1 MKTGWRGLISL
12 TLEALRMWKSALV
25 GAVALATTAILVA
38 PTAGHAGDGG
48 SLERQVARAE
58 GLMSERQIRRFK
70 SALRLTAEQE
80 RHWPAV
86 ASVLR
91 TMRLGNR
98 AMAMMANSMSLQ
110 QLVSAATPLFH
121 SLDDGQKQVALRL
134 VERLGFGPFVAAL

>member
-1 MKTGWRGLISL
+1 MWR
-12 TLEALRMWKSALV
+12 SALV
-25 GAVALATTAILVA
+25 GAVALATAGTLSA
-38 PTAGHAGDGG
+38 PTAVHAEE
-48 SLERQVARAE
+48 SKSVERQYARAG
-58 GLMSERQIRRFK
+58 GLMSEAHIRRFK

-98 AMAMMANSMSLQ
+98 AAVMVTNAMSLQ
-110 QLVSAATPLFH
+110 RLVSVARPLFH

-134 VERLGFGPFVAAL
+134 VQSLGFGPFVAAL